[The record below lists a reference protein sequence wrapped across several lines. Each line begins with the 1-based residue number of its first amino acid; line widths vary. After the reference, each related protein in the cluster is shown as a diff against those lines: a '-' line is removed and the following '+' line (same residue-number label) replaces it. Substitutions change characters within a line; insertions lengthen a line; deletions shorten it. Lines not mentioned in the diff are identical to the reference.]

1 MPLMETKSTMLV
13 EVSLNYQQSNLYS
26 KKCISIKWVLDL
38 EWSCRKVNHEIEVYY
53 GPFLK
58 GKYELLKEPFCYVCA
73 HSGVTTENCSWHHS
87 ITGLERICAM
97 GKYVP
102 YPSRAE
108 EDLLS
113 YHIWGFKKW
122 KTYAQPLGKGL
133 EVTVKA
139 LYKELLKSTV
149 LVPIPLHPERL
160 RERGYNQSFELADV
174 VGDSLEIPVKE
185 VLLKNENVDMRAL
198 NWEERKEAV
207 QKLYSL
213 GDNAQRQ
220 IQGQRVLLID
230 DVVTTGFT
238 MSACASLLRKAGA
251 TSVNA
256 LVAGRAVI

>member
-1 MPLMETKSTMLV
+1 
-13 EVSLNYQQSNLYS
+13 
-26 KKCISIKWVLDL
+26 
-38 EWSCRKVNHEIEVYY
+38 
-53 GPFLK
+53 
-58 GKYELLKEPFCYVCA
+58 
-73 HSGVTTENCSWHHS
+73 
-87 ITGLERICAM
+87 M

-122 KTYAQPLGKGL
+122 KNYAQPLGKGL
-133 EVTVKA
+133 EVTVEV

-149 LVPIPLHPERL
+149 VISIPLHSDKL
-160 RERGYNQSFELADV
+160 KERGYNQSLELVKV

-185 VLLKNENVDMRAL
+185 VLLKTQNVDMRAL
-198 NWEERKEAV
+198 NWEERRDAV
-207 QKLYSL
+207 EGLYSL
-213 GDNAQRQ
+213 KDNVQRQ
-220 IQGQRVLLID
+220 IKGQKVLLID

-238 MSACASLLRKAGA
+238 MSACASLLKDAGA